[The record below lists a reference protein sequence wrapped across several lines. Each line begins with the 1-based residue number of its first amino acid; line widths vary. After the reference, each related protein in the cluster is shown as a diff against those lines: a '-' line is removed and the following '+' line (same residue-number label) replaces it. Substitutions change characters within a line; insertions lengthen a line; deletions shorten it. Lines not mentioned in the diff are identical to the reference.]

1 MSEIYNAVTITA
13 ELLLI
18 AVVIY
23 QRFTIVK
30 LKKNVKDLENLHRQA
45 KDVIWMLYKEVKW
58 LSRRIKEMEN
68 AEDNTDTDCPFGND

>member
-1 MSEIYNAVTITA
+1 MSDLYNIVTITA

-18 AVVIY
+18 VVVIY
-23 QRFTIVK
+23 QRYTIVG

>member
-23 QRFTIVK
+23 QRYTIAK

-45 KDVIWMLYKEVKW
+45 KDIIWVVYKEAKW
-58 LSRRIKEMEN
+58 LSRRIREVEN
-68 AEDNTDTDCPFGND
+68 AEDNTDTDCSSGDD